1 MVPSES
7 VYSFDTQNS
16 KSFEIAITAQ
26 AKQQARWDGKN
37 G

>member
-7 VYSFDTQNS
+7 VHSFDTQNLR
-16 KSFEIAITAQ
+16 SFEIAITAQ
-26 AKQQARWDGKN
+26 AKQQALWDGKN